1 MSLPFLNPHLPDL
14 SRPSPCRDAAEKAG
28 EHTEA
33 ALIGTALP
41 MYVPEFK
48 NVIMPTITSALDEWK
63 ADAEKS
69 EGVRGTRSGGRPGWG
84 TQGRVKGLWGQAGFS
99 FPGRR

>member
-1 MSLPFLNPHLPDL
+1 MSLPCFPHLPDL
-14 SRPSPCRDAAEKAG
+14 SRPFPCRDAAEKAG

-69 EGVRGTRSGGRPGWG
+69 EGAGGMGSGGRPGWG
-84 TQGRVKGLWGQAGFS
+84 TQRRVRGLWGRAGFRLR
-99 FPGRR
+99 GCR